1 MRRNVRIYFAI
12 SMLGMAVLACQAVM
26 SGEGPA
32 NDNPLVVDS
41 TVPEDND
48 EPPAANLILSDDF
61 SSERWGTSTDADSA
75 VEYADGALQMIVY
88 SRNWFVWSTPDGE
101 EYSDIHMEVTVLNN
115 DTDSTTAFGL
125 ICNKTS
131 DGDFHYAAMTP
142 AGQYAIARA
151 MAGETDLF
159 LTNDDQWGDSDLIPV
174 DSPSYRVGMDCGG
187 NGVLTLYVNGQRI
200 ASVIDST
207 HTSGQV
213 AVFTWSGEE
222 ATTTNVSFDD
232 FLMTA
237 LP

>member
-12 SMLGMAVLACQAVM
+12 SMLGLAALACQAV
-26 SGEGPA
+26 SGGETPA
-32 NDNPLVVDS
+32 GENPQVVAPTAPAS
-41 TVPEDND
+41 D
-48 EPPAANLILSDDF
+48 EEPATANVILSDDF
-61 SSERWGTSTDADSA
+61 SSAKWGTSTDSDSA
-75 VEYADGALQMIVY
+75 VEYVDGTLQMIVH
-88 SRNWFVWSTPDGE
+88 SRNWFVWSTPDNSD
-101 EYSDIHMEVTVLNN
+101 YSNIHMEVTVINN

-131 DGDFHYAAMTP
+131 DSDFHYVAMTP

-151 MAGETDLF
+151 VSGETDFF
-159 LTNDDQWGDSDLIPV
+159 LTNNDQWADSGLIPV
-174 DSPSYRVGMDCGG
+174 NAPSYRVGMDCG
-187 NGVLTLYVNGQRI
+187 NGRLALYVNGQRI
-200 ASVIDST
+200 AAVSDST

-222 ATTTNVSFDD
+222 ATNTNVSFDD